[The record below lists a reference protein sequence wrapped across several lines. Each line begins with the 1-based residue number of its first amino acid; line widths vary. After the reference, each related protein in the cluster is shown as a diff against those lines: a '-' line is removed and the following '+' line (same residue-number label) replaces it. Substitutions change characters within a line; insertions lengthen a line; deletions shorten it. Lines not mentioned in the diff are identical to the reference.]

1 MERINDIVEINQML
15 ALYGH
20 AIDRGLW
27 GRLDEVYAEDGE
39 YHSATSGAHV
49 GRAAVVAYLK
59 QAVMPMHHGTN
70 IFIEFDERP
79 HHATGMVK
87 FLCVHANASVTTGD
101 YADEYVRTATDG
113 GSCAAPAAS

>member
-1 MERINDIVEINQML
+1 MPSTVACGAAWTRSTPRTANTTRP
-15 ALYGH
+15 H
-20 AIDRGLW
+20 P
-27 GRLDEVYAEDGE
+27 
-39 YHSATSGAHV
+39 GAHV